1 MKKKL
6 LYVVTAAA
14 LSTSLLV
21 GCGSSSK
28 TAETGSKPADSTSTA
43 NTTTKAYKDGTY
55 KATYDFLDGH
65 GWKPQLEIEIKD
77 GKIAKVV
84 YDSANAE
91 GKLKTKDD
99 AYNKLMKSKSN
110 TSPAEYS
117 PKLQDALVKSQDYTK
132 VDTVTGATESSEE
145 FKALAAAALAKAEK
159 GDTSAAVLQ
168 MNATYTAKE
177 KDLDKYGYKGELS
190 ITYKDGK
197 IDKVTFE
204 ELDKDGKKKSD
215 NIDYNTKM
223 KAASKINAKEAY
235 DKLIQGV
242 ISTGKVDTVTGAT
255 GIATKFKTLYEEA
268 LKMRK

>member
-6 LYVVTAAA
+6 LYVVIAAA

-28 TAETGSKPADSTSTA
+28 TTETGSKPADSSSSA
-43 NTTTKAYKDGTY
+43 NTAAKTYKDGTY

-65 GWKPQLEIEIKD
+65 GWKPQIEIEVKD
-77 GKIAKVV
+77 GKITKVV
-84 YDSANAE
+84 YDSVNAE

-117 PKLQDALVKSQDYTK
+117 PKLQDSLVKSQDSTK
-132 VDTVTGATESSEE
+132 IDTVTGATESSEE

-159 GDTSAAVLQ
+159 GDTSATVLT

-177 KDLDKYGYKGELS
+177 KDFDKFGYKAELS

-197 IDKVTFE
+197 IDKVAFE
-204 ELDKDGKKKSD
+204 ELDKDGKKKSE
-215 NIDYNTKM
+215 NKDYNTKM
-223 KAASKINAKEAY
+223 KAAAKINAVEAY
-235 DKLIQGV
+235 DKLVKGV
-242 ISTGKVDTVTGAT
+242 MSTGKVDTVTGAT
-255 GIATKFKTLYEEA
+255 EISNKFKTLYDEA